1 VQRIGF
7 HFLRG
12 RFPRRPLPGKGTTF
26 RAVLRA
32 FEREAG
38 FGVAG
43 RKTLQPVLIVRDRAS
58 QDLASPS
65 SPPSP

>member
-1 VQRIGF
+1 
-7 HFLRG
+7 
-12 RFPRRPLPGKGTTF
+12 
-26 RAVLRA
+26 LRA